1 MRLLVIRI
9 SSMGDVAL
17 TLPACRAVLEKY
29 PEVSITVV
37 TASAFLPLFEGIDRL
52 TAYPAD
58 IRRTHK
64 GLKGLYRLYRELQ
77 HHASPDRIIDLH
89 DVLRSH
95 ILSGYFRLNGT
106 PVFRIDK
113 GRKEKKA
120 LTARYHKVFT
130 PLPHSVER
138 YLDTFSR
145 AGFTAELPARRS
157 WFSPRALPGEFLH
170 AEGIW
175 QKTRPWIGIA
185 PFAKH
190 PEKRWPLEKMKQF
203 IAAYPPEQTDLFLF
217 GGGAQETAVFHNWK
231 KDYPHLHVVAGALTL
246 SDELGLIARLDQMV
260 CMDSANMHLAAL
272 SNIAVVSIWGATH
285 TYAGFGPL
293 NGNEKYTVEIPH
305 TRLTCRPCSV
315 FGNKPCFR
323 GDHACMRWIDPEEV
337 RQMSLKALGD
347 HQGSPFQ

>member
-106 PVFRIDK
+106 PVFRITK
-113 GRKEKKA
+113 AEKK
-120 LTARYHKVFT
+120 
-130 PLPHSVER
+130 
-138 YLDTFSR
+138 
-145 AGFTAELPARRS
+145 
-157 WFSPRALPGEFLH
+157 
-170 AEGIW
+170 
-175 QKTRPWIGIA
+175 
-185 PFAKH
+185 
-190 PEKRWPLEKMKQF
+190 
-203 IAAYPPEQTDLFLF
+203 
-217 GGGAQETAVFHNWK
+217 K
-231 KDYPHLHVVAGALTL
+231 KP
-246 SDELGLIARLDQMV
+246 
-260 CMDSANMHLAAL
+260 
-272 SNIAVVSIWGATH
+272 
-285 TYAGFGPL
+285 
-293 NGNEKYTVEIPH
+293 
-305 TRLTCRPCSV
+305 
-315 FGNKPCFR
+315 
-323 GDHACMRWIDPEEV
+323 
-337 RQMSLKALGD
+337 
-347 HQGSPFQ
+347 